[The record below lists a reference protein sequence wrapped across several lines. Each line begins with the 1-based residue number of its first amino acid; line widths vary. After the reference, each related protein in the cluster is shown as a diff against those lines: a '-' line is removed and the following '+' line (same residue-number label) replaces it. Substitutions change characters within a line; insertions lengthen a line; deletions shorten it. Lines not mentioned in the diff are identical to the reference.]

1 MLILKKLMNNPMCAK
16 KLFIVGIG
24 RSGTTLLQSMLNAHP
39 DICFTPETHFIKRFI
54 VPQLS
59 SRKELSKKDLQ
70 GLLQKDK
77 YFSRLNIPIEENL
90 KKYRSVISNQDLIEL
105 FDCVLNQY
113 AKSKNKSFVGDK
125 DPMNSSYISQIQYCF
140 PKSFLI
146 HIIRDPRDVI
156 LSRMKSDWGKDTS
169 FAVHLAEHN
178 VQLENMLSNG
188 MALFREKYVE
198 VYYEQL
204 LENPAKELQKICNK
218 IGLLYNRE
226 MLDFQKKAE
235 ELVFSEEKAW
245 KGNVSK
251 PILKNNKNK
260 WKSGLTNYQVSLVEL
275 VLKKHFILLGYPMEN
290 KVLFSAFLMKFY
302 VGLIALLFRVKLK
315 KQLVR

>member
-1 MLILKKLMNNPMCAK
+1 MKI
-16 KLFIVGIG
+16 LFIDTVHPFLQEALEKQNHICEGVYDKNRDEIISIMPNYDGIVL
-24 RSGTTLLQSMLNAHP
+24 RSRIKIDEDFLSQCHQLK
-39 DICFTPETHFIKRFI
+39 FIARAG
-54 VPQLS
+54 S
-59 SRKELSKKDLQ
+59 
-70 GLLQKDK
+70 GLE
-77 YFSRLNIPIEENL
+77 NIDEE
-90 KKYRSVISNQDLIEL
+90 
-105 FDCVLNQY
+105 Y

-156 LSRMKSDWGKDTS
+156 LSRMRSDWGKDTS

-188 MALFREKYVE
+188 MALLREKYVE

-204 LENPAKELQKICNK
+204 LENPEKELQKICNK

-275 VLKKHFILLGYPMEN
+275 VLKKHL
-290 KVLFSAFLMKFY
+290 A
-302 VGLIALLFRVKLK
+302 
-315 KQLVR
+315 